1 MLWQFSPT
9 WAQGPLSGS
18 RTLSPAGSLSRRGYA
33 GKLTIRCTFH
43 DPETQK
49 LSGKRKRPSLSVVS
63 HPYVIVISNKS
74 TQLLQN
80 GTARSRRT
88 IVKRRRLA

>member
-1 MLWQFSPT
+1 MVWQFSPT
-9 WAQGPLSGS
+9 LGAGAAQRVSNSIAGRLPS
-18 RTLSPAGSLSRRGYA
+18 RQRYA

-74 TQLLQN
+74 TQPLQT
-80 GTARSRRT
+80 GTAQSPRT